1 MVTPVTGIDNSCCK
15 VCNMRCASW
24 LNDSRFVTNNRCIA
38 IVASCNIYNFLWD
51 IDKLSIVGLD
61 L

>member
-1 MVTPVTGIDNSCCK
+1 
-15 VCNMRCASW
+15 MRCASW
-24 LNDSRFVTNNRCIA
+24 LKDSRFVTNNRCIA
-38 IVASCNIYNFLWD
+38 IVASCNVYNSQWD